1 MNWRLKR
8 PGKRMGVDGILN
20 INKPEGQTSFGVIAW
35 LKHLTGEKHLGHAGT
50 LDPIAT
56 GVLPICFG
64 QATRVAEFLAEGTK
78 TYLAEIM
85 LGSATDTFDRE
96 GKVTQR
102 GDTSGISADDITR
115 ALDSFRGTIQQTP
128 PVYSALKQGG
138 KPYYQLARQGFRV
151 NPRPRRV
158 TILNIRLTSYNPP
171 VITIEV
177 ECGKGTYIRSL
188 AHELGQRL
196 GCGAYLNNLTR
207 LVCGP
212 FSIEDAVTLP
222 QFEATYQ
229 ESTWRQLLHPI
240 DSPLLGWKAVI
251 LDKQKEH
258 AVRNGSPLV
267 LPAQIEP
274 GDTHCRAYNLEG
286 NFIAILRF
294 MADKGHW
301 HPVKVFS
308 PPDTPIDLQF

>member
-1 MNWRLKR
+1 
-8 PGKRMGVDGILN
+8 MGIDGILN

-35 LKHLTGEKHLGHAGT
+35 LKRLTGEKHLGHAGT

-56 GVLPICFG
+56 GVLPVCFG

-85 LGSATDTFDRE
+85 LGRSTDTFDRE
-96 GKVTQR
+96 GKVTQV
-102 GDTSGISADDITR
+102 GDISSVSADDVRR

-138 KPYYQLARQGFRV
+138 KPYYQLARQGSRV
-151 NPRPRRV
+151 SPKPRRV
-158 TILNIRLTSYNPP
+158 TIVDIRLTGYDPP

-188 AHELGQRL
+188 AHDLGQRL

-212 FSIEDAVTLP
+212 FSIKDAVTLS
-222 QFEATYQ
+222 QFETAYQ
-229 ESTWRQLLHPI
+229 EDTWRQLLHPI

-251 LDKQKEH
+251 LNKQNQR
-258 AVRNGSPLV
+258 AVSNGSPLV

-274 GDTHCRAYNLEG
+274 GDRYCRAYDLEG
-286 NFIAILRF
+286 HFIAILRF
-294 MADKGHW
+294 MPDKGHW

-308 PPDTPIDLQF
+308 PSDTLIDF

>member
-1 MNWRLKR
+1 
-8 PGKRMGVDGILN
+8 MGIDGILN
-20 INKPEGQTSFGVIAW
+20 INKPAGQTSFAVIAW
-35 LKHLTGEKHLGHAGT
+35 LKRLTGEKHLGHAGT

-56 GVLPICFG
+56 GVLPVCFG
-64 QATRVAEFLAEGTK
+64 QATRVTEFLAEGTK

-85 LGSATDTFDRE
+85 LGRSTDTFDRE
-96 GKVTQR
+96 GKVTQV
-102 GDTSGISADDITR
+102 GDISSISADDVRR

-128 PVYSALKQGG
+128 PVYSALKKEG
-138 KPYYQLARQGFRV
+138 KPYYQLARQGSRV
-151 NPRPRRV
+151 SPTPRRV
-158 TILNIRLTSYNPP
+158 TIVDIRLTGYAPP

-188 AHELGQRL
+188 AHDLGQRL

-212 FSIEDAVTLP
+212 FSIKDAVTLP
-222 QFEATYQ
+222 QFEAACQ
-229 ESTWRQLLHPI
+229 DGTWRQLLHPI

-251 LDKQKEH
+251 LDKQNQR

-274 GDTHCRAYNLEG
+274 GDRYCRAYDLEG
-286 NFIAILRF
+286 HFIAILRF
-294 MADKGHW
+294 VADKGHW

-308 PPDTPIDLQF
+308 PSDMLIDF